1 MAETKKRGRPKKRA
15 RTSKG
20 RFVADNPNT
29 PQNEAYVVENTLM
42 ERLKGYAKKI
52 REIFTIRKV

>member
-1 MAETKKRGRPKKRA
+1 MVEKKKGRPRKRA

-29 PQNEAYVVENTLM
+29 PQNEAYVVENTM
-42 ERLKGYAKKI
+42 INRIKNYVQKI
-52 REIFTIRKV
+52 TKIFSIR

>member
-1 MAETKKRGRPKKRA
+1 MVEKKKGRPKKRA

-29 PQNEAYVVENTLM
+29 PQNEAYVVENTIIN
-42 ERLKGYAKKI
+42 RIKGYVQKI
-52 REIFTIRKV
+52 TKIFSIR